1 MALVSFECAGFVLL
15 ALAVHYLL
23 SPRARP
29 YWLLLTSY
37 AFYGLL
43 AWRFLPVLI
52 GLTAATFAIGG
63 RVGPAAPRRVAWLWS
78 GLVLNVAALGALRE
92 LYRDNPFAGPF
103 AVVGLSFYTLQAMSY
118 LLDISSGAMR
128 TRGSLTELA
137 LYLAYFPKLA
147 AGPIERA
154 RTFLPQ
160 IARPRVVDAATLS
173 RAGTLIAIGL
183 TRKLAIAD
191 PLLALLPSAAFVTP
205 AKLGSAVLAMT
216 IAGYA
221 FALYNDFAA
230 YTNLAR
236 GVSALFGIELSANFR
251 QPFLARSF
259 AEFWNRW
266 HITLSHWLRDYIFLP
281 FSRALIRR
289 NPNAWNVRNLLLPP
303 LVTMLAA
310 GLWHGSSAHMLLW
323 GGLHGSYLAGERVL
337 TLSRAGDRRRVA
349 PRATAL
355 ASGVLVFA
363 LGCWALVAF
372 RTDVTTTLAW
382 WSAMLSGAAGDLPD
396 VRVLGCMVP
405 SLWLDWMEQRHGEES
420 AFDHWPQLG
429 RAALLALAMLLWFLM
444 TRTQTPSPFI
454 YRGF

>member
-1 MALVSFECAGFVLL
+1 MALISFQCAGFVLL
-15 ALAVHYLL
+15 VLAVHGLL
-23 SPRARP
+23 SQRARP
-29 YWLLLTSY
+29 YWLLLASY

-43 AWRFLPVLI
+43 AWHFLPVLI
-52 GLTAATFAIGG
+52 GLTAATYAIGG
-63 RVGPAAPRRVAWLWS
+63 RVSSGAPRRSVWLWT
-78 GLVLNVAALGALRE
+78 GLLLNVAALGALRE
-92 LYRDNPFAGPF
+92 LYRANPFAGPF
-103 AVVGLSFYTLQAMSY
+103 AVVRLSFYTLQAMSY
-118 LLDISSGAMR
+118 LLDVSSGAMR
-128 TRGSLTELA
+128 TRGSLTDLA

-160 IARPRVVDAATLS
+160 IARPPAVDAATLS

-183 TRKLAIAD
+183 TRKLVIAD
-191 PLLALLPSAAFVTP
+191 PLLGLLPSAAFVTP
-205 AKLGSAVLAMT
+205 AKLGSAALAIT
-216 IAGYA
+216 IGGYA

-236 GVSALFGIELSANFR
+236 GISALFGIELSANFR
-251 QPFLARSF
+251 QSFLARSF

-266 HITLSHWLRDYIFLP
+266 HITLSHWLRDYIYLP
-281 FSRALIRR
+281 LSRALIRR
-289 NPNAWNVRNLLLPP
+289 DGNPWHAGNLLLPP

-310 GLWHGSSAHMLLW
+310 GLWHGSGAHMLLW
-323 GGLHGSYLAGERVL
+323 GGLHGTYLAAERVL
-337 TLSRAGDRRRVA
+337 TLARVGDHLRFA

-355 ASGVLVFA
+355 LSGVLVFA

-372 RTDVTTTLAW
+372 RSDLATTFAW
-382 WSAMLSGAAGDLPD
+382 WSTMLSGAAGDLPD
-396 VRVLGCMVP
+396 LRVLGYMVP

-420 AFDHWPQLG
+420 AFDHWPQLN
-429 RAALLALAMLLWFLM
+429 RAALLALAMLLWFLL